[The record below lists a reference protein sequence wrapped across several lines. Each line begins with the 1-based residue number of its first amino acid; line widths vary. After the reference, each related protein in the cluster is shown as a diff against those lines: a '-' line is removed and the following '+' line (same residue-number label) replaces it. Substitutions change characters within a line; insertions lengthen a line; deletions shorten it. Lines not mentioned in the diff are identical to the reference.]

1 MFIHRARLG
10 SQGEP
15 SRRFRLGR
23 TYKNMRFHPAVPP
36 RTPAADAAQFVPSM
50 HRTLAA
56 RSSPLQS
63 HSKAPPIGLNTAPRR
78 PLILRQGRCATRA
91 PRGCA
96 AAQRSRPR
104 AKSPFSIVLPRGT
117 SRALI
122 GLAGPSNCLQLVLPR
137 PGGWARRDRLA
148 VRQGVAVGGIKGG
161 RSGNSSGNGGTA
173 LR

>member
-36 RTPAADAAQFVPSM
+36 RTPAADAAQFVPSP
-50 HRTLAA
+50 HHAHGP
-56 RSSPLQS
+56 SSPTKKR
-63 HSKAPPIGLNTAPRR
+63 SKVHQGRPQCGL
-78 PLILRQGRCATRA
+78 QGRCSARA